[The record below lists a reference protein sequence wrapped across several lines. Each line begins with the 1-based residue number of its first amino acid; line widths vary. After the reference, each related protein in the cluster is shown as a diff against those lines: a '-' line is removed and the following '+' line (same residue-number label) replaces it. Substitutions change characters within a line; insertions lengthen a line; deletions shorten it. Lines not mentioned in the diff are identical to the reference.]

1 MRRLDNFKGRIK
13 ALDSL
18 WLAYEQEENFE
29 SAMHTLEHLVNTLSD
44 ANGYEIELQCVI
56 LEKER
61 LQHFF
66 RIEKD
71 ITKGE
76 LSYELPY

>member
-1 MRRLDNFKGRIK
+1 MRRLDNFKGKIK

-29 SAMHTLEHLVNTLSD
+29 NAMHTLEHLVTMLSD
-44 ANGYEIELQCVI
+44 AKGYETELQCV
-56 LEKER
+56 LMEKER

-66 RIEKD
+66 RVEKD
-71 ITKGE
+71 ISKGC
-76 LSYELPY
+76 SI